1 MTGASVEAR
10 DRFDL
15 LAHLDVVWRW
25 KWLVVLGVLAGTVV
39 AGLVGVLTPKTYV
52 VGATIETGDLSE
64 ERLKAV
70 DRLVARLQAGAPL
83 PGETAPIPGAVQF
96 KRPSVIELGV
106 ETRSPAEVVPVLER
120 AATKIV
126 GELDRLLRLEQE
138 RDQTMQR
145 LADDLRKTVD
155 RLPAADR
162 AAPRPADETVARAVA
177 LLALQRL
184 ALDPLQ
190 RLALDPP
197 NPRPARIVS
206 APQIPTSPVRPR
218 LRVNLA
224 VGFVL
229 GLVASLFLAF
239 LVEYV
244 RQARGPVRAG
254 AAPGPS
260 RG

>member
-83 PGETAPIPGAVQF
+83 PGGERSPIPVTIQF
-96 KRPSVIELGV
+96 RRPSVIELGT
-106 ETRSPAEVVPVLER
+106 ETRSPAKVAQALER
-120 AATKIV
+120 AATAIV

-162 AAPRPADETVARAVA
+162 VAPRSADETVARAVA
-177 LLALQRL
+177 LLA
-184 ALDPLQ
+184 LQ

-206 APQIPTSPVRPR
+206 APQIPTAPVRPR